1 LTISRHKGRDIF
13 LMYVLGIETS
23 CDETS
28 AAVIGGAGRVLSN
41 VTASSLNLHRKYG
54 GIIPEIAFRMQLD
67 SIAGVCDC
75 ALGEAGLT
83 LKDIGLIAVTNGPGL
98 AGSLNV
104 GVNFAKSVSFSAGI
118 PLTAV
123 NHLHGHIYANF
134 LSHRGIEFP
143 FAALIVSGGHTSIY
157 RVEDCDR
164 MEEMGSTAD
173 DACGEAYDK
182 VAKILGLGYPGGP
195 VIERRAALSSGGSG
209 LRFNCSAAGN
219 RYGFSFSGIKTA
231 VLYHVSSLKR
241 SGARVPAGTVN
252 DIAYAFQEAVVGTL
266 ADKTFAAASDRHLR
280 DILVGGGVAANS
292 RLRRE
297 FERRAAKT
305 RIKVFFPEKRFCL
318 DNGAMI
324 ACLGRSLYR
333 KGVRAGAELGLELD

>member
-1 LTISRHKGRDIF
+1 
-13 LMYVLGIETS
+13 
-23 CDETS
+23 
-28 AAVIGGAGRVLSN
+28 
-41 VTASSLNLHRKYG
+41 
-54 GIIPEIAFRMQLD
+54 
-67 SIAGVCDC
+67 
-75 ALGEAGLT
+75 
-83 LKDIGLIAVTNGPGL
+83 
-98 AGSLNV
+98 
-104 GVNFAKSVSFSAGI
+104 
-118 PLTAV
+118 
-123 NHLHGHIYANF
+123 
-134 LSHRGIEFP
+134 
-143 FAALIVSGGHTSIY
+143 
-157 RVEDCDR
+157 
-164 MEEMGSTAD
+164 
-173 DACGEAYDK
+173 
-182 VAKILGLGYPGGP
+182 AKILGLGYPGGP

-209 LRFNCSAAGN
+209 LRFNCSAAGS

-231 VLYHVSSLKR
+231 VLYYVSSLKR

-333 KGVRAGAELGLELD
+333 KGVRAGTELGLDLD